1 MIEVPDDSFDDLIKE
16 FLDAAGIE
24 DPKPFG
30 LSFDTS
36 IRQWSREELEEL
48 IKEFIKFIDEKKL

>member
-1 MIEVPDDSFDDLIKE
+1 MTKLDDLIKE

-24 DPKPFG
+24 DPKPPDKPLG

-36 IRQWSREELEEL
+36 IREWSREELEDL
-48 IKEFIKFIDEKKL
+48 IREFIRFIEENK